1 MQSDE
6 LKRRISAGRGDA
18 LADLVLRN
26 ARIVNVFTDEVD
38 TADIAISGN
47 CIVGVG
53 AYHGRKEVDLHGK
66 YVCPGLIDGHI
77 HIESSMLCG
86 PAFEQAVLPHGTTAV
101 VTDPHE
107 ISNVAGLEGLD
118 FMLETTKNLT
128 LSVYFMLPSCVPAT
142 DLDESGAVLNAEQL
156 RPYYGDPRVLGLAEL
171 MNAYGTVRCDP
182 KILQK
187 IRDCTEAGKIV
198 DGHAPLLSDKDL
210 NAYIAA
216 GVQSDHECSNIEE
229 AMEKLRR
236 GQYIMIREGTA
247 AKNMEALMPLF
258 REPYCSRCMLV
269 TDDKHPGD
277 LLDSGHIDS
286 NIRKAIRLGAD
297 PAVAVKMATLVPAQY
312 FGFKQRGAVAPGY
325 RADLVVVPDLE
336 SFTVEQVYKN
346 GTLVAEHGKTLKP
359 APLDIDRV
367 RFSHVMDSFDLDEIT
382 LQDLELR
389 ESGEQERVICLN
401 RGELLTEEKII
412 PFQRHPGK
420 APGVDPEHNVVK
432 LAVFERHHHSGHV
445 GIGFLGNFSLK
456 CGAVASS
463 IAHDSHN
470 LIVAGDNDTDMMLA
484 GNTVRKN
491 KGGLA
496 FVARWTGRGRTC
508 APGGRIDEHRKRRE
522 RCGENAGAERCP
534 QGTWCSGRY
543 RHLYDPRLRQPS
555 GHSKTQTEYIRHHR
569 CSAAE
574 SRSGCFLIGDNKNT
588 AGNRPEWS
596 VSGPFAKIYPML
608 VAKAVRKGRTQ
619 AEVDEII
626 GWLTGY
632 SVPQIEAAVQNG
644 TLYGDFFRDA
654 PQLNPDRVLIK
665 GSICGVK
672 LESIE
677 EPLMKEIR
685 YLDKLVDELAKGKAM
700 EKIKRTNK

>member
-18 LADLVLRN
+18 LADLVLKN
-26 ARIVNVFTDEVD
+26 ARIVNVFTDEID

-47 CIVGVG
+47 SIVGVG
-53 AYHGRKEVDLHGK
+53 TYHGRKEVDLHGK

-156 RPYYGDPRVLGLAEL
+156 RPYYGNPRVLGLAEL

-297 PAVAVKMATLVPAQY
+297 PAVAVKMATLV
-312 FGFKQRGAVAPGY
+312 
-325 RADLVVVPDLE
+325 
-336 SFTVEQVYKN
+336 
-346 GTLVAEHGKTLKP
+346 AEHGKTLKP

-420 APGVDPEHNVVK
+420 APGVDPEHNIVK

-456 CGAVASS
+456 FGAVASS

-496 FVARWTGRGRTC
+496 FVADGQVV
-508 APGGRIDEHRKRRE
+508 AELALPV
-522 RCGENAGAERCP
+522 AGLM
-534 QGTWCSGRY
+534 S
-543 RHLYDPRLRQPS
+543 
-555 GHSKTQTEYIRHHR
+555 TE
-569 CSAAE
+569 SAE
-574 SRSGCFLIGDNKNT
+574 SVAAKMQALNDALKAHGVAEDIGIFMTLAFVSLPVIPKLRLNT
-588 AGNRPEWS
+588 YG
-596 VSGPFAKIYPML
+596 IID
-608 VAKAVRKGRTQ
+608 VAQQKVVPAV
-619 AEVDEII
+619 
-626 GWLTGY
+626 
-632 SVPQIEAAVQNG
+632 
-644 TLYGDFFRDA
+644 F
-654 PQLNPDRVLIK
+654 
-665 GSICGVK
+665 
-672 LESIE
+672 
-677 EPLMKEIR
+677 
-685 YLDKLVDELAKGKAM
+685 
-700 EKIKRTNK
+700 

>member
-18 LADLVLRN
+18 LADLVLKN
-26 ARIVNVFTDEVD
+26 ARIVNVFTDEID

-47 CIVGVG
+47 SIVGVG
-53 AYHGRKEVDLHGK
+53 TYHGRKEVDLHGK

-277 LLDSGHIDS
+277 LLQGGHIDYI
-286 NIRKAIRLGAD
+286 IRKAITAGVD
-297 PAVAVKMATLVPAQY
+297 PVVAVRMGTLVPCQY
-312 FGFKQRGAVAPGY
+312 FGLAHSGAVAPGY
-325 RADLVVVPDLE
+325 TADLIVLSDLE
-336 SFTVEQVYKN
+336 KFTVEQVYKK
-346 GTLVAEHGKTLKP
+346 GKLVAQQGRMLHP
-359 APLDIDRV
+359 AALAVDKARFARV
-367 RFSHVMDSFDLDEIT
+367 FDSFNMDEVT
-382 LQDLELR
+382 PEQLQLKQTGTR
-389 ESGEQERVICLN
+389 QRVICLTPHA
-401 RGELLTEEKII
+401 LLTTEKIV
-412 PFQRHPGK
+412 PFCQHPGT
-420 APGVDPEHNVVK
+420 APGVDVAQKIVK
-432 LAVFERHHHSGHV
+432 LAVFERHHRSGHV
-445 GIGFLGNFSLK
+445 GLGFLGNYGLQ

-470 LIVAGDNDTDMMLA
+470 LIVAGTNDADMVLA

-496 FVARWTGRGRTC
+496 FALNGQVVGELPLPVAGLMSTESAETVEEKLQALKAALKAHGISEDIDAFMTLAFVSLPVIPKLRLNTYGIVDVD
-508 APGGRIDEHRKRRE
+508 AQRIV
-522 RCGENAGAERCP
+522 P
-534 QGTWCSGRY
+534 
-543 RHLYDPRLRQPS
+543 
-555 GHSKTQTEYIRHHR
+555 
-569 CSAAE
+569 
-574 SRSGCFLIGDNKNT
+574 
-588 AGNRPEWS
+588 
-596 VSGPFAKIYPML
+596 
-608 VAKAVRKGRTQ
+608 AV
-619 AEVDEII
+619 
-626 GWLTGY
+626 
-632 SVPQIEAAVQNG
+632 
-644 TLYGDFFRDA
+644 F
-654 PQLNPDRVLIK
+654 
-665 GSICGVK
+665 
-672 LESIE
+672 
-677 EPLMKEIR
+677 
-685 YLDKLVDELAKGKAM
+685 
-700 EKIKRTNK
+700 

>member
-18 LADLVLRN
+18 LADLVLKN
-26 ARIVNVFTDEVD
+26 ARIVNVFTDEID

-47 CIVGVG
+47 SIVGVG
-53 AYHGRKEVDLHGK
+53 TYHGRKEVDLHGK

-77 HIESSMLCG
+77 HVESSMLCG

-171 MNAYGTVRCDP
+171 MNAYGAVRCDP

-277 LLDSGHIDS
+277 LLQGGHIDYI
-286 NIRKAIRLGAD
+286 IRKAIAAGVD
-297 PAVAVKMATLVPAQY
+297 PVVAVRMGTLVPCQY
-312 FGFKQRGAVAPGY
+312 FGLAHSGAVAPGY
-325 RADLVVVPDLE
+325 TADLIVLSDLE
-336 SFTVEQVYKN
+336 KFTVEQVYKK
-346 GTLVAEHGKTLKP
+346 GKLVAQQGRMLHP
-359 APLDIDRV
+359 AALTVDKARFARV
-367 RFSHVMDSFDLDEIT
+367 FDSFNMDEIT
-382 LQDLELR
+382 PEQLQLKQTGTR
-389 ESGEQERVICLN
+389 QRVICLTPHA
-401 RGELLTEEKII
+401 LLTTEKIV
-412 PFQRHPGK
+412 PFCQHPGT
-420 APGVDPEHNVVK
+420 APGVDVAQKIVK
-432 LAVFERHHHSGHV
+432 LAVFERHHRSGHV
-445 GIGFLGNFSLK
+445 GLGFLGNYGLQ

-470 LIVAGDNDTDMMLA
+470 LIVAGTNDADMVLA

-496 FVARWTGRGRTC
+496 FALNGQVVGELPLPVAGLM
-508 APGGRIDEHRKRRE
+508 
-522 RCGENAGAERCP
+522 
-534 QGTWCSGRY
+534 S
-543 RHLYDPRLRQPS
+543 
-555 GHSKTQTEYIRHHR
+555 TE
-569 CSAAE
+569 SAE
-574 SRSGCFLIGDNKNT
+574 SVEEKLQALKAALKAHGISEDIDAFMTLAFVSLPVIPKLRLNT
-588 AGNRPEWS
+588 YGIVDVEAQRIVP
-596 VSGPFAKIYPML
+596 
-608 VAKAVRKGRTQ
+608 AV
-619 AEVDEII
+619 
-626 GWLTGY
+626 
-632 SVPQIEAAVQNG
+632 
-644 TLYGDFFRDA
+644 F
-654 PQLNPDRVLIK
+654 
-665 GSICGVK
+665 
-672 LESIE
+672 
-677 EPLMKEIR
+677 
-685 YLDKLVDELAKGKAM
+685 
-700 EKIKRTNK
+700 